1 MTSDEVPGRSTP
13 RRYRRT
19 LTERSSV
26 AGDEARARILG
37 IAFELMAEKGYR
49 GTSIAQVAARA
60 GISQSGL
67 LHHFP
72 TKQDLLIA
80 VIGHRHDLDARL
92 LENRGGGSLQGWGA
106 FDALIDL
113 VRHNSEHPQ
122 LVRMF
127 VTLCAEAMD
136 PDHPAHGW
144 VRHHYADAES
154 TLITAI
160 EAGVAEATMRPD
172 IPAATVARLTV
183 SVMDGLQLQWL
194 AGDGDLDMT
203 AEFAAYVSQVR
214 QTWELR
220 PTAG

>member
-1 MTSDEVPGRSTP
+1 
-13 RRYRRT
+13 
-19 LTERSSV
+19 
-26 AGDEARARILG
+26 
-37 IAFELMAEKGYR
+37 MAEKGYR

-160 EAGVAEATMRPD
+160 EAGVADGDDAAGHPSGDRRSAD
-172 IPAATVARLTV
+172 RVGDGRSPAAVAGRRRGPRHDSRVRGVREPGAADLGTATHGGLTAPDV
-183 SVMDGLQLQWL
+183 SG
-194 AGDGDLDMT
+194 GGDL
-203 AEFAAYVSQVR
+203 AVR
-214 QTWELR
+214 VG
-220 PTAG
+220 P